1 MHDQIREHMEVIGA
15 DGVHLGTVDKVEGNR
30 IKLTRADAEAG
41 TGYGQGGGHAGHHH
55 YVPLALVAGIDG
67 DAVRLSA
74 NADVAATMEEEEDG
88 ANIADDSDAAGDDS
102 EDDGGDDLDVTTMTD
117 ASPSR

>member
-30 IKLTRADAEAG
+30 IKLTRADSEPS
-41 TGYGQGGGHAGHHH
+41 TGYGQGGHAGHHH
-55 YVPLALVAGIDG
+55 YVALALVAGIDG

-74 NADVAATMEEEEDG
+74 NADVAATMEEEAGG
-88 ANIADDSDAAGDDS
+88 ANIADDSDAAGDD
-102 EDDGGDDLDVTTMTD
+102 DDNDPDEDLDVTTMTD
-117 ASPSR
+117 ATPSR